1 MPIPKNFAS
10 PSRITAKERALN
22 QIQRWII
29 EGTLEPGE
37 KIYDA
42 EISEALG
49 ISRTPVREALLLLET
64 QGLIEMRPGK
74 ETKVTTI
81 TKEDVKKIYPP
92 LATLHALA
100 AEEIAE
106 SISVEK
112 IEELKEINHQ
122 FELAIQLKEPYKAM
136 ETDEQF
142 HNFIID
148 LADNSYITHFCSIL
162 DLHVRRLKY
171 LFLRQD
177 IVSKEDSIN
186 EHRLLID
193 AFLEHDREKA
203 SNIMKQNWIGPLQN
217 VYKLM
222 ELQEHD
228 E

>member
-1 MPIPKNFAS
+1 MPIPKGFTS

-64 QGLIEMRPGK
+64 QGLIEMHPGK

-81 TKEDVKKIYPP
+81 TKEDVTKIYPP

-100 AEEIAE
+100 AEEVAE
-106 SISVEK
+106 TIPSEK
-112 IEELKEINHQ
+112 IEQLKEINHQ
-122 FELAIQLKEPYKAM
+122 FELAIQLNEPYKAM

-142 HNFIID
+142 HNLIIE
-148 LADNSYITHFCSIL
+148 LADNSYISHFCSIL

-171 LFLRQD
+171 LFLTQE
-177 IVSKEDSIN
+177 IVSKEDSIH
-186 EHRLLID
+186 EHRLLIQ
-193 AFLEHDREKA
+193 AFLEHDKEKA
-203 SNIMKQNWIGPLQN
+203 AIIMKQNWIGPLKN
-217 VYKLM
+217 VYRLM
-222 ELQEHD
+222 EQQERG